1 MVGGIVGWL
10 VGWMHW
16 SKVTQL
22 VSDWAK
28 YTNYKYS
35 PLSIDLRPFWRG
47 VGFDKYISAF
57 PVFCF
62 QKPFPLPG
70 VHQKRTREGQKGALG
85 NLSTARRA
93 AQIRKYFSA
102 AFSQRGEQWESCWVD
117 CNYCRKLLG
126 EEWQGQRQAK
136 IKKKAAK
143 GTRTKTKPKTQKGCF
158 INHSY
163 SFLAPKWKIILPIML
178 IFLGFAFTCFTP
190 YYCNGNQEEK

>member
-1 MVGGIVGWL
+1 MVGWIVGWL

-102 AFSQRGEQWESCWVD
+102 AFSQRGEQWDSCWVD
-117 CNYCRKLLG
+117 CRILS
-126 EEWQGQRQAK
+126 K
-136 IKKKAAK
+136 ITR
-143 GTRTKTKPKTQKGCF
+143 GGVTRTKTSKDKDKSSKRDKDKNKT
-158 INHSY
+158 
-163 SFLAPKWKIILPIML
+163 
-178 IFLGFAFTCFTP
+178 
-190 YYCNGNQEEK
+190 

>member
-1 MVGGIVGWL
+1 MTILAAFSFYTKYMLLFREALVRIFCHSIIIGLDFDNSGHFWSLTTACSFSFDLLVGVIVVVEGPLSWWWIGLLVGWL

-22 VSDWAK
+22 VSDRAK

-35 PLSIDLRPFWRG
+35 PHSIDLRPFWRG

-70 VHQKRTREGQKGALG
+70 VHQKRTREGKKGALG
-85 NLSTARRA
+85 NLSTARHA

-102 AFSQRGEQWESCWVD
+102 AFSQRVG
-117 CNYCRKLLG
+117 
-126 EEWQGQRQAK
+126 
-136 IKKKAAK
+136 
-143 GTRTKTKPKTQKGCF
+143 
-158 INHSY
+158 
-163 SFLAPKWKIILPIML
+163 
-178 IFLGFAFTCFTP
+178 
-190 YYCNGNQEEK
+190 

>member
-1 MVGGIVGWL
+1 MVGWIVGWL

-102 AFSQRGEQWESCWVD
+102 AFSQRGEQWDSCWVD
-117 CNYCRKLLG
+117 CKSSRILS
-126 EEWQGQRQAK
+126 K
-136 IKKKAAK
+136 ITR
-143 GTRTKTKPKTQKGCF
+143 GGVTRTKTSKDKEKSSERDKDKNKT
-158 INHSY
+158 
-163 SFLAPKWKIILPIML
+163 
-178 IFLGFAFTCFTP
+178 
-190 YYCNGNQEEK
+190 

>member
-1 MVGGIVGWL
+1 
-10 VGWMHW
+10 MHW

-178 IFLGFAFTCFTP
+178 IFFWVCIYLFYTLLL
-190 YYCNGNQEEK
+190 